1 MTFEKELIDILQDLP
16 LETQLFEGMAIVEL
30 KDKYCIDKERVREAV
45 EKSSIGVRHPKYGWV
60 ILKEDFEKELGL

>member
-1 MTFEKELIDILQDLP
+1 VTFEKELIDILQDLP